1 MKDET
6 ELSIVIPAYK
16 EEKRISIIL
25 EAIKKYIKK
34 KEFKIETLV
43 VVDGS
48 PDKTAE
54 VARSFADTLPG
65 LRVLERQENRGKGG
79 TVEEGIMA
87 AKGKYI
93 IFTDA
98 DNSTPIEQVDKLL
111 PFMTKYEV
119 VIGSRYIEGGKL
131 AIPQSIV
138 RRVGSRVLNIIIQI
152 LAIRGIKDT
161 QCGFKMFQHDAA
173 KEIFKRTTITNFSF
187 DIEVLAIAKKLG
199 YRIKE
204 VGITWYDNPHSTV
217 NPLSDGWRMI
227 KDTWTIRKRVRE
239 GKYSKS

>member
-1 MKDET
+1 MKDEI
-6 ELSIVIPAYK
+6 ELSIVVPAYK
-16 EEKRISIIL
+16 EEKRIPIIL
-25 EAIKKYIKK
+25 EAIKKYIKT
-34 KEFKIETLV
+34 KEFNIETLV

-54 VARSFADTLPG
+54 VARSFTDTLPG
-65 LRVLERQENRGKGG
+65 LRVLERTENRGKGG

-119 VIGSRYIEGGKL
+119 VIGSRYIKGGKL
-131 AIPQSIV
+131 VVPQSIV
-138 RRVGSRVLNIIIQI
+138 RRVGSRVLNVIIQT
-152 LAIRGIKDT
+152 LAVRGIKDT
-161 QCGFKMFQHDAA
+161 QCGFKMFQHIAA

-187 DIEVLAIAKKLG
+187 DIEVLAIAKKLK
-199 YRIKE
+199 YKIKE

-217 NPLSDGWRMI
+217 APLGDGVKMI
-227 KDTWTIRKRVRE
+227 KYAWTIRKNLGA
-239 GKYSKS
+239 GKYN

>member
-1 MKDET
+1 MKDEI

-25 EAIKKYIKK
+25 EAIKKYVKN

-54 VARSFADTLPG
+54 VARTFVEAIPG
-65 LRVLERQENRGKGG
+65 LKIMERKENKGKGG
-79 TVEEGIMA
+79 TVKEGIEA
-87 AKGKYI
+87 ARGKYI

-119 VIGSRYIEGGKL
+119 VIGSRYNDGGKL
-131 AIPQSIV
+131 AVPQSIV
-138 RRVGSRVLNIIIQI
+138 RRVGSRVLNIIIQT
-152 LAIRGIKDT
+152 LAIPGIKDT
-161 QCGFKMFQHDAA
+161 QCGFKMFRHDAA
-173 KEIFKRTTITNFSF
+173 KEIFKRMTITNFSF

-199 YRIKE
+199 YKIRE

-217 NPLSDGWRMI
+217 APIGDGVKMI
-227 KDTWTIRKRVRE
+227 KDSWTVRKNLRT
-239 GKYSKS
+239 GKYT